1 MMFDTEIKLQALD
14 LHVDESKLIHCV
26 FCGAMHERSLSITRK
41 ESGVVYHCFR
51 ASCGVSGFAPS
62 SMGQGPLHQRKMKEP
77 KPYTGTRIF
86 YDHYNYPF
94 LTERFDIDPV
104 YMDGI
109 GIADEGRHYYL
120 LPVHNIYRQGIIGW
134 QLRKFDGSKP
144 KAILYYED
152 SGPYV
157 QYVPAPSNWKYRS
170 KPTIYV
176 VEDYFSM
183 LKVQEACDRQNLNGK
198 AISIL
203 GTHIT
208 DELAV
213 WIGKHSSKV
222 RMMLDPDAISK
233 ARKFDRDYGLVWGD
247 SGVVLLDQDPKD
259 TPMDALREVVLYG
272 S

>member
-1 MMFDTEIKLQALD
+1 MTLDGELKLQALD
-14 LHVDESKLIHCV
+14 LHVDESKIIHCP
-26 FCGAMHERSLSITRK
+26 FCKATHERSLSITRK

-51 ASCGVSGFAPS
+51 ASCGVSGFVPS
-62 SMGQGPLHQRKMKEP
+62 SPGQMHTHREVKKT
-77 KPYTGTRIF
+77 KPYRGTMIW
-86 YDHYNYPF
+86 YDHYHFPF
-94 LTERFDIDPV
+94 LSERFGIDPV

-109 GIADEGRHYYL
+109 AIADEEQHHYL
-120 LPVHNIYRQGIIGW
+120 LPVANIYRQGVIGW

-152 SGPYV
+152 AGPYL
-157 QYVPAPSNWKYRS
+157 QYVPVPNRGLYRS

-213 WIGKHSSKV
+213 WLGKHSKTV
-222 RMMLDPDAISK
+222 RMMLDPDALSK
-233 ARKFDRDYGLVWGD
+233 AYKFNKQYGLLWGN
-247 SGVVLLDQDPKD
+247 SSVVLLDQDPKD
-259 TPMDALREVVLYG
+259 TPMDALKEIVTYG
-272 S
+272 T

>member
-1 MMFDTEIKLQALD
+1 MTLDGELKLQALD
-14 LHVDESKLIHCV
+14 LHIDESKIIHCP
-26 FCGAMHERSLSITRK
+26 FCKATHERSLSITRK

-51 ASCGVSGFAPS
+51 ASCGVSGFVPS
-62 SMGQGPLHQRKMKEP
+62 SPGQMNTHREVKKT
-77 KPYTGTRIF
+77 KPYKGTMLF
-86 YDHYNYPF
+86 YDHYHYPF
-94 LTERFDIDPV
+94 LTERFGIDPT

-109 GIADEGRHYYL
+109 GISDEDRHHYL

-134 QLRKFDGSKP
+134 QLRRFDGSKP

-176 VEDYFSM
+176 VEDYFSC

-213 WIGKHSSKV
+213 WLGKHSNTV
-222 RMMLDPDAISK
+222 RMMLDPDALSK
-233 ARKFDRDYGLVWGD
+233 AYKFNKQYGLLWGN
-247 SGVVLLDQDPKD
+247 SSVVLLDQDPKD
-259 TPMDALREVVLYG
+259 TPMDALKEIVLYG
-272 S
+272 G